1 MAKYMRKKNKGWSL
15 ILLILLAP
23 ALALTLWQATGRA
36 DQPSP
41 GKSPGAQQSPSKEQ
55 PDLSAAFQG
64 TVAEIINPGRHIYV
78 RIDTGKQ
85 QVWVAVPS
93 FDGKPGDAVLVPP
106 GVPVANF
113 QSRKLHR
120 KFKLMIFVG
129 GIRRVRAGRSN

>member
-1 MAKYMRKKNKGWSL
+1 MRKRNKHLAL
-15 ILLILLAP
+15 ILLILLTP
-23 ALALTLWQATGRA
+23 ALALTCRPATGRA

-55 PDLSAAFQG
+55 PDLSATFQG
-64 TVAEIINPGRHIYV
+64 TVAEIINAGRHIYV

-93 FDGKPGDAVLVPP
+93 FDGNPGDVVLVPP

-129 GIRRVRAGRSN
+129 GIRRVGAGRSN